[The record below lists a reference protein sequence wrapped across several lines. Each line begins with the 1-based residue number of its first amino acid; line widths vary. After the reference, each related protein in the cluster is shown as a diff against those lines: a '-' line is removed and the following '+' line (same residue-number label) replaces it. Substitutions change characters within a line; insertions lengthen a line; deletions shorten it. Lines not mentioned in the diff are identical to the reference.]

1 LINIESDTKKSGNV
15 FYFNLECFN
24 VEAWGNEVLG
34 LITLV
39 NDLDWLNGELRISLA
54 MLGELGGQ
62 DGEDDLAF
70 GEIRSGDLNENVSSV
85 KGDLGAV
92 RVDDWRERQDCSV
105 GVIEDWVN
113 WRVLDDWQE
122 LLKFLI
128 FSQDIEEL
136 FTIHGFLLLQSLE
149 NNVLWWMGFVRD
161 WPSNE
166 VVVMS
171 SHGAKSPSSA
181 DIHV

>member
-1 LINIESDTKKSGNV
+1 MINIESDTKKSGNV

-70 GEIRSGDLNENVSSV
+70 GEIRSGDLNENVPSV

-92 RVDDWRERQDCSV
+92 GVDDWRERQDGSV

-128 FSQDIEEL
+128 FSQDIEKL

-149 NNVLWWMGFVRD
+149 NDVLWWMGLVRD
-161 WPSNE
+161 RPSNE